1 MYTQIFIPYVDKSI
15 TKDNIIDVIQF
26 EYGIGKIKSINVT
39 NIPNDD
45 KNINVYINIQLNSK
59 STISQHLMN
68 GDTYSIPVIKYS
80 NYEDRTC
87 KILQLNK
94 I

>member
-1 MYTQIFIPYVDKSI
+1 MFTQIFIPYVDKHI
-15 TKDNIIDVIQF
+15 TKDNIINVIQF
-26 EYGIGKIKSINVT
+26 EYGIGKIKLINVT
-39 NIPNDD
+39 NIENDD
-45 KNINVYINIQLNSK
+45 KNVNIYIDIQLNTK
-59 STISQHLMN
+59 SSISQHLIN

-80 NYEDRTC
+80 NYEDRTY

>member
-1 MYTQIFIPYVDKSI
+1 MSTQIFIPYVDKSI

-26 EYGIGKIKSINVT
+26 EYGIGKIQSISVT

-45 KNINVYINIQLNSK
+45 KNINVYIDIQLNTKSSISK
-59 STISQHLMN
+59 HLMN

-80 NYEDRTC
+80 NYEDRTY

>member
-1 MYTQIFIPYVDKSI
+1 MSTQIFIPYVDKSI

-26 EYGIGKIKSINVT
+26 EYGIGKIQSINVT

-45 KNINVYINIQLNSK
+45 KNINVYVDIQLNTKSSISK
-59 STISQHLMN
+59 HLMN

-80 NYEDRTC
+80 NYEDRTY

>member
-26 EYGIGKIKSINVT
+26 EYGIGKIQSINVT

-45 KNINVYINIQLNSK
+45 KNINVYINIQLNTK
-59 STISQHLMN
+59 STISQQLMN

>member
-26 EYGIGKIKSINVT
+26 EYGIGKIQSINVT

-45 KNINVYINIQLNSK
+45 
-59 STISQHLMN
+59 
-68 GDTYSIPVIKYS
+68 
-80 NYEDRTC
+80 
-87 KILQLNK
+87 
-94 I
+94 